1 MKNLAFLFLLAL
13 VGCQSSH
20 LQIAYNESSLA
31 QRASGVMI
39 KDLATGKVLFEKNAD
54 QYFMPASN
62 MKLLTF
68 LQANR
73 IVGNQIPSF
82 KYRETKD
89 TLFFW
94 GTGDISNLHPTI
106 KNTALRDFLAA
117 SSKVLVYGAP
127 LKQIPVL
134 GTGWAWDDYNDHYSA
149 EISDMPLYA
158 NLVNFSATAKRWRI
172 MPDAFEAVS
181 KTGSTLEVRRNWL
194 KNQFE
199 LPVLQTQ
206 NYGSQDVPFLTS
218 PDMTAFLLT
227 DTLHKSVETMPLA
240 VHPDARIFY
249 AGKMDSLYLPMLH
262 ESDNAVAEQ
271 LLVMI
276 AAEKGW
282 DPTKVI
288 ENLKKEP
295 GNEFMKDIRWVDGS
309 GLSRYNLIRPK
320 DFIHILELLQKEV
333 APDRL
338 RTLLPEASKTG
349 TMRNV
354 QDLNPGVRI
363 WAKSGSFGNT
373 YDLSGYYLT
382 KEGKTLAFS
391 ILSNLGNTPV
401 KDIKNSVVEFLKAIH

>member
-1 MKNLAFLFLLAL
+1 MKNIAFLFLFALA
-13 VGCQSSH
+13 GCQSSH
-20 LQIAYNESSLA
+20 LQIAFSESSLA

-62 MKLLTF
+62 TKLLTF

-73 IVGNQIPSF
+73 ILGNQIPSF

-94 GTGDISNLHPTI
+94 GTGDISNLHPVF
-106 KNTALRDFLAA
+106 KNTALRDFLGA
-117 SSKVLVYGAP
+117 SPKVLVYGAP
-127 LKQIPVL
+127 LKPLFPQ
-134 GTGWAWDDYNDHYSA
+134 GSGWAADDYNDSYSA
-149 EISDMPLYA
+149 EISDMPLYGNVVSFKA
-158 NLVNFSATAKRWRI
+158 ASKKWQI

-181 KTGSTLEVRRNWL
+181 KTGTTLEVRRNRL
-194 KNQFE
+194 SNHFE
-199 LPVLQTQ
+199 LPELKTEK
-206 NYGSQDVPFLTS
+206 YGEQQVPFITS
-218 PDMTAFLLT
+218 ADMVTFLVT
-227 DTLHKSVETMPLA
+227 DTLHKSVESMPLA

-282 DPTKVI
+282 DPTQVI
-288 ENLKKEP
+288 DNLKKEP
-295 GNEFMKDIRWVDGS
+295 GNEFLKDIRWVDGS
-309 GLSRYNLIRPK
+309 GLSRYNLFRPK
-320 DFIHILELLQKEV
+320 DLVYILEALVKEV

-338 RTLLPEASKTG
+338 HAILPEAGKTG

-354 QDLNPGVRI
+354 QDINPGVRI

-373 YDLSGYYLT
+373 YDLSGYYVT
-382 KEGKTLAFS
+382 KDGKTFAFS
-391 ILSNLGNTPV
+391 VLSNLGNTSV
-401 KDIKNSVVEFLKAIH
+401 REIKQSVVELSLIHI

>member
-13 VGCQSSH
+13 ASCQSSH
-20 LQIAYNESSLA
+20 LQIAFNESSLA

-39 KDLATGKVLFEKNAD
+39 KDLSTGKVLFEKNAD
-54 QYFMPASN
+54 HYFMPASN

-73 IVGNQIPSF
+73 ILGSQIPSF

-94 GTGDISNLHPTI
+94 GTGDISNLHPAI

-127 LKQIPVL
+127 LKPLPIM
-134 GTGWAWDDYNDHYSA
+134 GSGWAWDDYNDHYSA
-149 EISDMPLYA
+149 DISDMPLYG
-158 NLVNFSATAKRWRI
+158 NLVSFSAAQRRWNI
-172 MPDAFEAVS
+172 MPDAFASVA
-181 KTGSTLEVRRNWL
+181 KTGSTLEVRRNRL
-194 KNQFE
+194 KNEFTLPE
-199 LPVLQTQ
+199 LKTEK
-206 NYGSQDVPFLTS
+206 YGEQQVPFLTS
-218 PDMTAFLLT
+218 PDMTAFLLS

-249 AGKMDSLYLPMLH
+249 AGKMDSLYVPMLH

-282 DPTKVI
+282 DPTQVI
-288 ENLKKEP
+288 DNLKKEP
-295 GNEFMKDIRWVDGS
+295 GNEFMKDIRWIDGS

-320 DFIHILELLQKEV
+320 DFIYILELLSKEV
-333 APDRL
+333 APERL
-338 RTLLPEASKTG
+338 HALLPEANKTG

-354 QDLNPGVRI
+354 QDINPGVRI

-373 YDLSGYYLT
+373 YDLSGYYQT
-382 KEGKTLAFS
+382 KDGKTLAFS
-391 ILSNLGNTPV
+391 VLSNLGNTSV
-401 KDIKNSVVEFLKAIH
+401 REIKKSVVEFLKAIH

>member
-13 VGCQSSH
+13 ASCQSSH
-20 LQIAYNESSLA
+20 LQIAFNESSLA

-39 KDLATGKVLFEKNAD
+39 KYLSTGKDLFEKNAA

-73 IVGNQIPSF
+73 ILGNQIPSF

-94 GTGDISNLHPTI
+94 GTGDISNLHPAT

-127 LKQIPVL
+127 LKPLPIM
-134 GTGWAWDDYNDHYSA
+134 GSGWAWDDYNDHYSA
-149 EISDMPLYA
+149 DISDMPLYG
-158 NLVNFSATAKRWRI
+158 NLVSFSAAQRRWNI
-172 MPDAFEAVS
+172 MPDAFASVA
-181 KTGSTLEVRRNWL
+181 KTGSTLEVRRNRL
-194 KNQFE
+194 KNEFTLPE
-199 LPVLQTQ
+199 LKTEK
-206 NYGSQDVPFLTS
+206 YGEQQVPFMTS
-218 PDMTAFLLT
+218 PDMTAFLLS

-249 AGKMDSLYLPMLH
+249 AGKMDSLYVPMLH

-282 DPTKVI
+282 DPTQVI
-288 ENLKKEP
+288 DNLKKEP
-295 GNEFMKDIRWVDGS
+295 GNEFMKDIRWIDGS

-320 DFIHILELLQKEV
+320 DFIYILELLSKEV
-333 APDRL
+333 APERL
-338 RTLLPEASKTG
+338 HALLPEANKTG

-354 QDLNPGVRI
+354 QDINPGVRI

-373 YDLSGYYLT
+373 YDLSGYYQT
-382 KEGKTLAFS
+382 KDGKTLAFS
-391 ILSNLGNTPV
+391 VLSNLGNTSV
-401 KDIKNSVVEFLKAIH
+401 REIKKSVVEFLKAIH

>member
-1 MKNLAFLFLLAL
+1 MKNLAFLFMLAL
-13 VGCQSSH
+13 AGCQSSH
-20 LQIAYNESSLA
+20 LQIAFTESSLA

-39 KDLATGKVLFEKNAD
+39 KDLSTGKVLFEKNAD

-73 IVGNQIPSF
+73 MLGSQIPSF

-94 GTGDISNLHPTI
+94 GTGDISNLHPAL

-117 SSKVLVYGAP
+117 SSKVLVFGSP
-127 LKQIPVL
+127 LKPIPVM
-134 GTGWAWDDYNDHYSA
+134 GSGWAWDDYNDYYSA
-149 EISDMPLYA
+149 EISDLPLYA
-158 NLVNFSATAKRWRI
+158 NLVNFSAKAKRWKI
-172 MPDAFEAVS
+172 MPDAFEAVA
-181 KTGSTLEVRRNWL
+181 KTGTTLEVRRNRL
-194 KNQFE
+194 KNEFE
-199 LPVLQTQ
+199 LPVLKSE
-206 NYGSQDVPFLTS
+206 NYGAQNVPFLTS
-218 PDMTAFLLT
+218 PDMTAFLLA

-262 ESDNAVAEQ
+262 DSDNAVAEQ

-282 DPTKVI
+282 DPAQVI

-295 GNEFMKDIRWVDGS
+295 GNEFLSDIRWVDGS

-320 DFIHILELLQKEV
+320 DFIRILELLAKEV

-338 RTLLPEASKTG
+338 HALLPEAGKTG

-354 QDLNPGVRI
+354 QDLNEGIRI

-382 KEGKTLAFS
+382 KDGKTLAFS
-391 ILSNLGNTPV
+391 VLSNLGNASV
-401 KDIKNSVVEFLKAIH
+401 RDIKKSVVEFLRAIH

>member
-13 VGCQSSH
+13 ASCQSSH
-20 LQIAYNESSLA
+20 LQIAFNESSLS

-39 KDLATGKVLFEKNAD
+39 KDLATGKVLFEQNAD
-54 QYFMPASN
+54 HYFMPASN
-62 MKLLTF
+62 TKLLTF

-73 IVGNQIPSF
+73 ILGNQIPSF

-94 GTGDISNLHPTI
+94 GTGDISNLHPTL

-127 LKQIPVL
+127 LKTLPVM
-134 GTGWAWDDYNDHYSA
+134 GSGWAWDDFNDYYSA
-149 EISDMPLYA
+149 EISDMPLYG
-158 NLVNFSATAKRWRI
+158 NVVNFSASQRRWAI
-172 MPDAFEAVS
+172 MPDAFEAVA
-181 KTGSTLEVRRNWL
+181 KTGTTLEVRRNRL
-194 KNQFE
+194 KNDFTLPE
-199 LPVLQTQ
+199 LKTEK
-206 NYGSQDVPFLTS
+206 YAAQDVPFITS
-218 PDMTAFLLT
+218 PDMTTFLLT

-249 AGKMDSLYLPMLH
+249 AGKIDSLYVSLLH
-262 ESDNAVAEQ
+262 QSDNAVAEQ

-282 DPTKVI
+282 DPAQVI

-295 GNEFMKDIRWVDGS
+295 GNKFLKDIRWVDGS
-309 GLSRYNLIRPK
+309 GLSRYNLFRPK
-320 DFIHILELLQKEV
+320 DFIHILELLAKEV

-338 RTLLPEASKTG
+338 HALLPEASKTG

-354 QDLNPGVRI
+354 QDLNDGVRI

-391 ILSNLGNTPV
+391 VLSNLGNTSV
-401 KDIKNSVVEFLKAIH
+401 KEIKQSVLEFLKAIH

>member
-1 MKNLAFLFLLAL
+1 
-13 VGCQSSH
+13 
-20 LQIAYNESSLA
+20 
-31 QRASGVMI
+31 
-39 KDLATGKVLFEKNAD
+39 
-54 QYFMPASN
+54 
-62 MKLLTF
+62 
-68 LQANR
+68 
-73 IVGNQIPSF
+73 
-82 KYRETKD
+82 
-89 TLFFW
+89 
-94 GTGDISNLHPTI
+94 
-106 KNTALRDFLAA
+106 
-117 SSKVLVYGAP
+117 
-127 LKQIPVL
+127 
-134 GTGWAWDDYNDHYSA
+134 
-149 EISDMPLYA
+149 MPLYA
-158 NLVNFSATAKRWRI
+158 NLVNFSAAAKRWRI

-181 KTGSTLEVRRNWL
+181 KTGSTQEVRRNRL
-194 KNQFE
+194 SNQFE

-206 NYGSQDVPFLTS
+206 NYGSQDVPFITS

-262 ESDNAVAEQ
+262 ESDNSVAEQ

-282 DPTKVI
+282 DPAQVI

-295 GNEFMKDIRWVDGS
+295 GNEFLKDIRWVDGS
-309 GLSRYNLIRPK
+309 GLSRYDLVRPK
-320 DFIHILELLQKEV
+320 DFIYILETLAKEV

-338 RTLLPEASKTG
+338 YTLLPEASKTG

-391 ILSNLGNTPV
+391 ILSNLGNTSV
-401 KDIKNSVVEFLKAIH
+401 KEIKNSVVEFLKAIH

>member
-1 MKNLAFLFLLAL
+1 MKNLAFLFLFALA
-13 VGCQSSH
+13 GCQSSH
-20 LQIAYNESSLA
+20 LQIAFNESSLA

-39 KDLATGKVLFEKNAD
+39 KDLSTGKVLFEKNAD
-54 QYFMPASN
+54 HYFMPASN

-68 LQANR
+68 LEANR
-73 IVGNQIPSF
+73 ILGSQIPSF

-94 GTGDISNLHPTI
+94 GTGDISNLHPSI
-106 KNTALRDFLAA
+106 KNAALHDFLSA
-117 SSKVLVYGAP
+117 SSKVLVYGSP
-127 LKQIPVL
+127 LKPIPVM
-134 GTGWAWDDYNDHYSA
+134 GSGWAWDDYNDHYSA

-158 NLVNFSATAKRWRI
+158 NLVNFSASEKRWKI
-172 MPDAFEAVS
+172 LPDAFEAVS
-181 KTGSTLEVRRNWL
+181 KTGSTLEVRRNRL

-199 LPVLQTQ
+199 LPVLQTEK
-206 NYGSQDVPFLTS
+206 YGSQDVPFITS

-282 DPTKVI
+282 DPTQVI

-295 GNEFMKDIRWVDGS
+295 GNEFLRDIRWVDGS

-320 DFIHILELLQKEV
+320 DFIHILELLAKEV

-338 RTLLPEASKTG
+338 YTLLPEASKTG

-354 QDLNPGVRI
+354 QDLNPGVRM
-363 WAKSGSFGNT
+363 WAKSGSYGNT

-382 KEGKTLAFS
+382 KDGKTLAFS
-391 ILSNLGNTPV
+391 VLSNLGNASV
-401 KDIKNSVVEFLKAIH
+401 RDIKKSVVEFLRAIH

>member
-20 LQIAYNESSLA
+20 LQIAYNESSMA

-73 IVGNQIPSF
+73 NLGSQIPSF

-158 NLVNFSATAKRWRI
+158 NLVNFSAKAKRWRI

-181 KTGSTLEVRRNWL
+181 KTGSIQEVRRNRL

-199 LPVLQTQ
+199 LPQLQTQ
-206 NYGSQDVPFLTS
+206 NYGSQDVPFITS

-262 ESDNAVAEQ
+262 ESDNSVAEQ
-271 LLVMI
+271 LLLMI

-282 DPTKVI
+282 DPTQVI

-320 DFIHILELLQKEV
+320 DFIHILELLAKEV

-338 RTLLPEASKTG
+338 RALLPEASKTG

-391 ILSNLGNTPV
+391 ILSNLGNSPV

>member
-1 MKNLAFLFLLAL
+1 MKNLAFLFMLAL
-13 VGCQSSH
+13 AGCQSSH
-20 LQIAYNESSLA
+20 LQIAFTESSLA

-39 KDLATGKVLFEKNAD
+39 KDLASGKVLFEKNAD

-73 IVGNQIPSF
+73 ILGSQIPSF

-117 SSKVLVYGAP
+117 SSKVVVYGAP
-127 LKQIPVL
+127 LKPLPIL
-134 GTGWAWDDYNDHYSA
+134 GSGWAWDDYNDHYSA

-158 NLVNFSATAKRWRI
+158 NLVNFSASAKRWKI
-172 MPDAFEAVS
+172 MPDVFEAVA
-181 KTGSTLEVRRNWL
+181 KTGTTLEVRRNRL

-199 LPVLQTQ
+199 LPVLTSEK
-206 NYGSQDVPFLTS
+206 YGSQDVPFITS
-218 PDMTAFLLT
+218 PDMTAFLLA
-227 DTLHKSVETMPLA
+227 DTLHKSVETLPLA

-262 ESDNAVAEQ
+262 ESDNSIAEQ

-282 DPTKVI
+282 DLAQVI

-295 GNEFMKDIRWVDGS
+295 GNEFLTDIRWVDGS

-320 DFIHILELLQKEV
+320 DFIRILELLAKEV

-338 RTLLPEASKTG
+338 HTLLPEAGKTG

-354 QDLNPGVRI
+354 QDLNEGIRI

-382 KEGKTLAFS
+382 KDGKTLAFS
-391 ILSNLGNTPV
+391 VLSNLGNASV
-401 KDIKNSVVEFLKAIH
+401 RDIKKSVVEFLRAIH

>member
-1 MKNLAFLFLLAL
+1 MKNLAFLLLLAL

-73 IVGNQIPSF
+73 IIGSQIPSF

-158 NLVNFSATAKRWRI
+158 NLVNFTATAKRWRI
-172 MPDAFEAVS
+172 LPDAFEAVS
-181 KTGSTLEVRRNWL
+181 KTGSTQEVRRNRL

-206 NYGSQDVPFLTS
+206 NYGSQDVPFITS

-227 DTLHKSVETMPLA
+227 DSLHKSVETMPIA

-338 RTLLPEASKTG
+338 RALLPEASKTG

>member
-1 MKNLAFLFLLAL
+1 MKNLAFLFLFALAS
-13 VGCQSSH
+13 CQSSH
-20 LQIAYNESSLA
+20 LQIAFNESTLA

-39 KDLATGKVLFEKNAD
+39 KDLASGKVLFEKNAD

-73 IVGNQIPSF
+73 ILGSQIPSF

-117 SSKVLVYGAP
+117 SSKVLVYGSP
-127 LKQIPVL
+127 LKQMPIM
-134 GTGWAWDDYNDHYSA
+134 GSGWAWDDYNDHYSA

-158 NLVNFSATAKRWRI
+158 NLVNFSASAKRWKI
-172 MPDAFEAVS
+172 LPDAFEAVS
-181 KTGSTLEVRRNWL
+181 KTGSTLEVRRKRL
-194 KNQFE
+194 SNQFE
-199 LPVLQTQ
+199 LPVLTSEK
-206 NYGSQDVPFLTS
+206 YGSQDVPFITS
-218 PDMTAFLLT
+218 PEMTTFLLT

-249 AGKMDSLYLPMLH
+249 AGMMDSLYLPMLH

-271 LLVMI
+271 LLMMI

-295 GNEFMKDIRWVDGS
+295 GNEFLTDIRWVDGS
-309 GLSRYNLIRPK
+309 GLSRYNLVRPK
-320 DFIHILELLQKEV
+320 DFIHILELLAKEV

-338 RTLLPEASKTG
+338 HTLLPEAGKTG

-354 QDLNPGVRI
+354 QDLNEGVRI

-382 KEGKTLAFS
+382 KDGKTLAFS
-391 ILSNLGNTPV
+391 ILSNLGNEPV
-401 KDIKNSVVEFLKAIH
+401 RDIKKSVVEFLKAIH

>member
-13 VGCQSSH
+13 ASCQSSH
-20 LQIAYNESSLA
+20 LQIAFNESSLA

-39 KDLATGKVLFEKNAD
+39 KDLSTGKVLFEKNAD
-54 QYFMPASN
+54 HYFMPASN

-73 IVGNQIPSF
+73 ILGSQIPSF

-89 TLFFW
+89 SLFFW

-117 SSKVLVYGAP
+117 SSKVVVYGAP
-127 LKQIPVL
+127 VKALPIL
-134 GTGWAWDDYNDHYSA
+134 GSGWAWDDYNDHYSA

-158 NLVNFSATAKRWRI
+158 NLVNFSASEKRWKI
-172 MPDAFEAVS
+172 LPDAFEAVA
-181 KTGSTLEVRRNWL
+181 KTGTTLEVRRNRL

-199 LPVLQTQ
+199 LPVLQTEK
-206 NYGSQDVPFLTS
+206 YGAQDVPFITS
-218 PDMTAFLLT
+218 PDMTAFLLS

-282 DPTKVI
+282 DPTQVI

-295 GNEFMKDIRWVDGS
+295 GNEFLQDIRWVDGS

-320 DFIHILELLQKEV
+320 DFIYILELLAKEV

-349 TMRNV
+349 TMRNI

-363 WAKSGSFGNT
+363 WAKSGSYGNT
-373 YDLSGYYLT
+373 YDLSGYYQT
-382 KEGKTLAFS
+382 KDGKTLAFS
-391 ILSNLGNTPV
+391 VLSNLGNTSV
-401 KDIKNSVVEFLKAIH
+401 REIKKSVVEFLKAIH

>member
-1 MKNLAFLFLLAL
+1 MKNLAFLFMLAL
-13 VGCQSSH
+13 AGCQSSH
-20 LQIAYNESSLA
+20 LQIAFTESSLA

-39 KDLATGKVLFEKNAD
+39 KDLASGKVLFEKNAD

-73 IVGNQIPSF
+73 ILGSQIPSF

-117 SSKVLVYGAP
+117 SSKVVVYGAP
-127 LKQIPVL
+127 LKPLPIL
-134 GTGWAWDDYNDHYSA
+134 GSGWAWDDYNDHYSA
-149 EISDMPLYA
+149 EISDLPLYA
-158 NLVNFSATAKRWRI
+158 NLVNFSASAKRWKI
-172 MPDAFEAVS
+172 MPDVFEAVA
-181 KTGSTLEVRRNWL
+181 KTGTTLEVRRNRL

-199 LPVLQTQ
+199 LPVLTTEK
-206 NYGSQDVPFLTS
+206 YGAQDVPFIIS
-218 PDMTAFLLT
+218 PDMTAFLLA

-295 GNEFMKDIRWVDGS
+295 GNEFLSDIRWVDGS

-320 DFIHILELLQKEV
+320 DFIRILELLAKEV

-338 RTLLPEASKTG
+338 HTLLPEAGKTG

-354 QDLNPGVRI
+354 QDLNEGIRI

-382 KEGKTLAFS
+382 KDGKTLAFS
-391 ILSNLGNTPV
+391 VLSNLGNASV
-401 KDIKNSVVEFLKAIH
+401 RDIKKSVVEFLRAIH

>member
-1 MKNLAFLFLLAL
+1 MKNLAFLLLLAL
-13 VGCQSSH
+13 ASCQSSH
-20 LQIAYNESSLA
+20 LQIAFNESSLA

-39 KDLATGKVLFEKNAD
+39 KDLSSGKVLFEKNAD

-73 IVGNQIPSF
+73 IIGNQIPSF

-94 GTGDISNLHPTI
+94 GTGDISNLHPSF
-106 KNTALRDFLAA
+106 KNTALRDYLTA
-117 SSKVLVYGAP
+117 STKVLVYGAP
-127 LKQIPVL
+127 SKPIPVM
-134 GTGWAWDDYNDHYSA
+134 GSGWAWDDYNDHYSA
-149 EISDMPLYA
+149 EISDMPLYG
-158 NLVNFSATAKRWRI
+158 NLVSFSAQSKKWKI
-172 MPDAFEAVS
+172 MPDAFEAVA
-181 KTGSTLEVRRNWL
+181 KTGSTLEVRRKRL
-194 KNQFE
+194 YNQFE
-199 LPVLQTQ
+199 LPELKTEK
-206 NYGSQDVPFLTS
+206 YGEQQVPFITS

-227 DTLHKSVETMPLA
+227 DTLHKSVETKPLA

-282 DPTKVI
+282 DPTQVI
-288 ENLKKEP
+288 DNLKKEP
-295 GNEFMKDIRWVDGS
+295 GNEFLKDIRWVDGS
-309 GLSRYNLIRPK
+309 GLSRYNLVRPK
-320 DFIHILELLQKEV
+320 DFIHILELLAKEV

-338 RTLLPEASKTG
+338 HVLLPEASKTG

-354 QDLNPGVRI
+354 QDLNDGVRI

-382 KEGKTLAFS
+382 KEVKTLAFS